1 MICKANMQGRLAYC
15 RHSIWLRLL
24 HVASRNATL
33 LSLQALL
40 LKGLGL
46 LLLQLL
52 LSDLLTL
59 VTRGGPLD
67 HFHRVQVA
75 VGGLAVHSLLDHRLG
90 RVRGL
95 TLLHLLLF
103 PCVLLR
109 STADRVSCAAYCL
122 CLPFI

>member
-1 MICKANMQGRLAYC
+1 MQGRLAYC

-24 HVASRNATL
+24 HAATRNASL

-40 LKGLGL
+40 LQGLGL

-52 LSDLLTL
+52 LSDLLAL

-103 PCVLLR
+103 PCVLLCA
-109 STADRVSCAAYCL
+109 TADTMKGREGKAREG
-122 CLPFI
+122 